1 MSCGPSFGNEWVCSD
16 VLTTTSFDPGLPS
29 GSLSEG
35 VVKSQSPILYA
46 TIGDLIWIRVQG
58 KGSFSVSPH
67 LREFATR
74 ELGAGRVRF
83 VLDLENCPGMDST
96 FMGTLLAI
104 SRKVAKSENGLFDVI
119 NANARNVQLMKNLGL
134 DLVLSVDE
142 LGERWTQERREI
154 DQLLTESVIVT
165 YGKQETAAVMLDA
178 HEELAAAQPENVARF
193 RDVIHY
199 LQEDLAPRTI
209 NDAD

>member
-1 MSCGPSFGNEWVCSD
+1 MNSS
-16 VLTTTSFDPGLPS
+16 
-29 GSLSEG
+29 
-35 VVKSQSPILYA
+35 SPIRYA
-46 TIGDLIWIRVQG
+46 TLGDLIWIRVEG

-74 ELGAGRVRF
+74 ELAADRVRF

-104 SRKVAKSENGLFDVI
+104 SRQVAKHEQGLFDVI

-142 LGERWTQERREI
+142 QGERWANERLQV
-154 DQLLTESVIVT
+154 DQLLTETNVRHF
-165 YGKQETAAVMLDA
+165 GKRETAAVMLDA
-178 HEELAAAQPENVARF
+178 HEELAAAQPENVDRF

-199 LQEDLAPRTI
+199 LQKDLAP
-209 NDAD
+209 NSSSDAD